1 MSRKIY
7 DEKDARQALK
17 DMLQDRKPDE
27 PAEKIL
33 ATFCQRYSLDMATCR
48 SFYDDLVRKGEIK
61 EK

>member
-1 MSRKIY
+1 MSRKIL
-7 DEKDARQALK
+7 DEKDARQSLK
-17 DMLQDRKPDE
+17 EMLQDRKPDE

-48 SFYDDLVRKGEIK
+48 SFYHELVRKGEIK